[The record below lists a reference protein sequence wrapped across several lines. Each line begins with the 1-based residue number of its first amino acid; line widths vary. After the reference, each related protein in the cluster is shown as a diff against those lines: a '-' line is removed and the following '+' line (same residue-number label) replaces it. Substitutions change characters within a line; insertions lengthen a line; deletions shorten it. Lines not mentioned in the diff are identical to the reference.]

1 MIEVLQG
8 LQYARL
14 KEHGNEN
21 ENENESLSKTFDIA
35 SKEPQVRP
43 LELRRACV

>member
-21 ENENESLSKTFDIA
+21 ENESLSKTFDVA

>member
-8 LQYARL
+8 LQYAQL
-14 KEHGNEN
+14 KEHGN
-21 ENENESLSKTFDIA
+21 ENENESLSKTFDVV

-43 LELRRACV
+43 LELWRACV